1 MHQIYYMDATHPIW
15 QLPQVLQAPG
25 QRDSK
30 LSGSGTALAG
40 LESTLRRSWP
50 AAQNAGK
57 KAPFSP
63 LSSLLPLDRRTIGS
77 LLSMGEEAL
86 HWELCWSSSPP
97 STRKKFSVGIKTH
110 YKIQLILPG
119 FPLRKLEKQ
128 RGPAVSKHFS
138 CLKCNITA
146 YFYYFKTTL
155 ILIFCPYCIR

>member
-77 LLSMGEEAL
+77 LLSTGEEAL
-86 HWELCWSSSPP
+86 LVLLSSIHQEKILCWNQNILQNPADFARISLKKVRKTKRSSS
-97 STRKKFSVGIKTH
+97 VKTFFMFEMQH
-110 YKIQLILPG
+110 NCLFLLFQNYFNFNFLSIL
-119 FPLRKLEKQ
+119 
-128 RGPAVSKHFS
+128 H
-138 CLKCNITA
+138 
-146 YFYYFKTTL
+146 
-155 ILIFCPYCIR
+155 